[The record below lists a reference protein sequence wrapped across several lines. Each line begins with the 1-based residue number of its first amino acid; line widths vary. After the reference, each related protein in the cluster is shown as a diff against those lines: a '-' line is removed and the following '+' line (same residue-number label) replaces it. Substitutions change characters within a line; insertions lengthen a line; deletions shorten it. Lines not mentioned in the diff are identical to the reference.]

1 MELGK
6 IIGTNIQNLRK
17 EKNMTQKDLANLF
30 SYTSNAVSKWERGE
44 ALPEIATLKAIA
56 DYFGVTVDCLLSENG
71 FTQKENYRNKDSIK
85 AMKLVKSLLM
95 VSLVLVAVTV
105 VFVYLYQNQGPS
117 SRSWTVFIWGIP
129 LSCLPPLW
137 IYYRDNYPVLKFVL
151 MTTIVWGLLTAIY
164 LQFIEWNMYLIFL
177 IGIPAQLSVFLWS
190 QIIKIRK

>member
-17 EKNMTQKDLANLF
+17 ERNMTQRDLANLF

-56 DYFGVTVDCLLSENG
+56 DYFGLTVDCLLSEG
-71 FTQKENYRNKDSIK
+71 GYKQKENYRNKSSIK
-85 AMKLVKSLLM
+85 AMKLVKALLM

-105 VFVYLYQNQGPS
+105 VFVYLYQNQGAS
-117 SRSWTVFIWGIP
+117 SRCWTTFIWGIP

-137 IYYRDNYPVLKFVL
+137 IYYRENNPILKFVL
-151 MTTIVWGLLTAIY
+151 MTTIVWGILTAIY
-164 LQFIEWNMYLIFL
+164 LQFIELNMYLIFL